1 MMRSSAGRLL
11 FTAAAFT
18 LFVNDGAYY
27 GRAVVAG
34 RALCAAGCWARRA
47 RATSVE
53 IRTENSVLRKVV
65 VNYDAAADQCPRSL
79 GCAWLVGLSVWCPYP
94 LGDCVS
100 KYKCAAARLLRSG

>member
-34 RALCAAGCWARRA
+34 RRCVRLVAGRDGR
-47 RATSVE
+47 E
-53 IRTENSVLRKVV
+53 
-65 VNYDAAADQCPRSL
+65 
-79 GCAWLVGLSVWCPYP
+79 
-94 LGDCVS
+94 
-100 KYKCAAARLLRSG
+100 